1 MCTPLVCTA
10 PPVRRGV
17 RHTKNKYARSRSGY
31 ETQAKQ
37 WWRRE
42 TGPSGFYYI
51 FSSST
56 SWSSSSYLS
65 SPSFQK
71 QSFFSW
77 WWFLLF
83 LYTPVSAGLN
93 QLDEKR
99 LRCCC
104 GSAAAFLIFCG
115 FFFILE
121 VHNPIN
127 GRPTLREVPKR
138 PRSFSPRMCVC
149 VLPLRPLGSLR
160 ALQETAK
167 GWIIPT
173 RNDRGNNG
181 DDGCP

>member
-1 MCTPLVCTA
+1 MVAARDRPKWILLHFFIIHFLAVIFVFVFACLPKAIFLLV
-10 PPVRRGV
+10 
-17 RHTKNKYARSRSGY
+17 
-31 ETQAKQ
+31 
-37 WWRRE
+37 
-42 TGPSGFYYI
+42 
-51 FSSST
+51 
-56 SWSSSSYLS
+56 
-65 SPSFQK
+65 
-71 QSFFSW
+71 W

-149 VLPLRPLGSLR
+149 VSPLGPLGLLR

-167 GWIIPT
+167 GWIIRET
-173 RNDRGNNG
+173 NAATAKTTSVLEIVVK
-181 DDGCP
+181 